1 MNNFTEIILDYHSG
15 EMTKT
20 EKEEFKRNLNTDE
33 RLRKEYV
40 FQRKIDKIMKQ
51 SLLLEAI
58 ENDPDLIKAEILALK
73 DIDNY
78 THSDRNGNIKRDF
91 NIVEVDTEVELRKKI
106 AKAEVE
112 MILSGID
119 DISESWV
126 RSFEQNKPTHVGDME
141 AQRIIEFVKNSDPF
155 EEKVIQ
161 LPILHH
167 NRFSRKIVYQIAAA
181 VLILS
186 LLLIR
191 PLTSSYTGDFVYG
204 QYYEPLEA
212 NSFRLRG
219 NSNEINGKLQEGV
232 DYYLS
237 KDYTH
242 ADLAF
247 KELIKMNE
255 NLPEVLLFSGLNQM
269 GQDHFPEA
277 ITVFTELLSAEDQYV
292 PEAQWYLG
300 LCYIKTGESLKARSL
315 MEILSQT
322 EGIYKMKAHL
332 ILKNFKR

>member
-1 MNNFTEIILDYHSG
+1 MNNFTEIILNYHSG
-15 EMTKT
+15 EMNKT
-20 EKEEFKRNLNTDE
+20 EREEFKRNLNINE
-33 RLRKEYV
+33 NLRKEYV
-40 FQRKIDKIMKQ
+40 FQCKIDKIMKQ

-58 ENDPDLIKAEILALK
+58 ENDPELIKAEILALK

-78 THSDRNGNIKRDF
+78 RRSKLENSIKREF
-91 NIVEVDTEVELRKKI
+91 SIVEVDTEVELRKKI

-119 DISESWV
+119 DVSEEWV
-126 RSFEQNKPTHVGDME
+126 RNFEHKKPSQDDVV
-141 AQRIIEFVKNSDPF
+141 AQRIIEFVKQSDPF
-155 EEKVIQ
+155 NEKVIQ
-161 LPILHH
+161 MPVMRRRLT
-167 NRFSRKIVYQIAAA
+167 RKIGYQVAAA

-191 PLTSSYTGDFVYG
+191 PLTPSFMSSSVYD

-212 NSFRLRG
+212 NSYRLRG
-219 NSNEINGKLQEGV
+219 NSNEITGKLQDGV

-242 ADLAF
+242 AELAF
-247 KELIKMNE
+247 KELRKMND

-269 GQDHFPEA
+269 GQGKFPEA
-277 ITVFTELLSAEDQYV
+277 ITIFTNLLNAEEQFV

-300 LCYIKTGESLKARSL
+300 LCYIKTGENVKALSI
-315 MEILSQT
+315 METLSET
-322 EGIYKMKAHL
+322 EGIYKKKAQL
-332 ILKNFKR
+332 ILKNLKR

>member
-1 MNNFTEIILDYHSG
+1 MNNFTEIILNYHSG
-15 EMTKT
+15 EMNKT
-20 EKEEFKRNLNTDE
+20 EREEFKRNLNINE
-33 RLRKEYV
+33 NLRKEYV
-40 FQRKIDKIMKQ
+40 FQCKIDKIMKQ

-58 ENDPDLIKAEILALK
+58 ENDPELIKAEILALK

-78 THSDRNGNIKRDF
+78 RRSNVENSIKREF
-91 NIVEVDTEVELRKKI
+91 SIVEVDTEVELRKKI

-119 DISESWV
+119 DVSEEWV
-126 RSFEQNKPTHVGDME
+126 KTFEQKKPSQNDVA
-141 AQRIIEFVKNSDPF
+141 AQRIIEFVKQSDPF
-155 EEKVIQ
+155 NEKVIQ
-161 LPILHH
+161 MPVLRRRLT
-167 NRFSRKIVYQIAAA
+167 RKIGYQVAAA

-191 PLTSSYTGDFVYG
+191 PLAPSFMSSSVYD

-212 NSFRLRG
+212 NSYRLRG
-219 NSNEINGKLQEGV
+219 NSNEITGKLQDGV

-242 ADLAF
+242 AELAF
-247 KELIKMNE
+247 KELRKMND

-269 GQDHFPEA
+269 GQGKFPEA
-277 ITVFTELLSAEDQYV
+277 ITIFTDLLNAEEQFV

-300 LCYIKTGESLKARSL
+300 LCYIKTGENVKAISI
-315 MEILSQT
+315 METLSET
-322 EGIYKMKAHL
+322 EGIYKKKAQL
-332 ILKNFKR
+332 ILENLKR

>member
-1 MNNFTEIILDYHSG
+1 MNNFTEIILNYHSG
-15 EMTKT
+15 EMNKT
-20 EKEEFKRNLNTDE
+20 EREEFKRNLNINE
-33 RLRKEYV
+33 NLRKEYV
-40 FQRKIDKIMKQ
+40 FQCKIDKIMKQ

-58 ENDPDLIKAEILALK
+58 ENDPELIKAEILALK

-78 THSDRNGNIKRDF
+78 RRSTVENSIKREF
-91 NIVEVDTEVELRKKI
+91 SIVEVDTEVELRKKI

-119 DISESWV
+119 DVSEEWV
-126 RSFEQNKPTHVGDME
+126 KTFEQKKPSQNDVA
-141 AQRIIEFVKNSDPF
+141 AQRIIEFVKQSDPF
-155 EEKVIQ
+155 NEKVIQ
-161 LPILHH
+161 MPVLRRRLT
-167 NRFSRKIVYQIAAA
+167 RKVGYQVAAA

-191 PLTSSYTGDFVYG
+191 PLTPSFMSSSVYD

-212 NSFRLRG
+212 NSYRLRG
-219 NSNEINGKLQEGV
+219 NSNEITGKLQDGV

-242 ADLAF
+242 AELAF
-247 KELIKMNE
+247 KELRKMND

-269 GQDHFPEA
+269 GQGKFPEA
-277 ITVFTELLSAEDQYV
+277 ITIFTDLLNAEEQFV

-300 LCYIKTGESLKARSL
+300 LCYIKTGENVKALSI
-315 MEILSQT
+315 METLSET
-322 EGIYKMKAHL
+322 EGIYKKKARL
-332 ILKNFKR
+332 ILENLKR

>member
-1 MNNFTEIILDYHSG
+1 MNNFTEIILNYHSG
-15 EMTKT
+15 EMNKT
-20 EKEEFKRNLNTDE
+20 EREEFKRNLNINE
-33 RLRKEYV
+33 NLRKEYV
-40 FQRKIDKIMKQ
+40 FQCKIDKIMKQ

-58 ENDPDLIKAEILALK
+58 ENDPELIKAEILALK

-78 THSDRNGNIKRDF
+78 RRSNVENSIKREF
-91 NIVEVDTEVELRKKI
+91 SIVEVDTEVELRKKI

-119 DISESWV
+119 DVSEEWV
-126 RSFEQNKPTHVGDME
+126 KTFEQKKPSQNDVV
-141 AQRIIEFVKNSDPF
+141 AQRIIEFVKQSDPF
-155 EEKVIQ
+155 NEKVIQ
-161 LPILHH
+161 MPVLRRRLT
-167 NRFSRKIVYQIAAA
+167 RKIGYQVAAA

-191 PLTSSYTGDFVYG
+191 PLAPSFMSSSVYD

-212 NSFRLRG
+212 NSYRLRG
-219 NSNEINGKLQEGV
+219 NSNEITGKLQDGV

-242 ADLAF
+242 AELAF
-247 KELIKMNE
+247 KELRKMND

-269 GQDHFPEA
+269 GQGKFPEA
-277 ITVFTELLSAEDQYV
+277 ITIFTDLLNAEEQFV

-300 LCYIKTGESLKARSL
+300 LCYIKTGENAKAFSI
-315 MEILSQT
+315 METLSET
-322 EGIYKMKAHL
+322 EGIYKKKAQL
-332 ILKNFKR
+332 ILENLKR

>member
-1 MNNFTEIILDYHSG
+1 MNNFTEIILNYHSG
-15 EMTKT
+15 EMNKT
-20 EKEEFKRNLNTDE
+20 EREEFKRNLNINE
-33 RLRKEYV
+33 NLRKEYV
-40 FQRKIDKIMKQ
+40 FQCKIDKIMKQ

-58 ENDPDLIKAEILALK
+58 ENDPELIKAEILALK

-78 THSDRNGNIKRDF
+78 RRSNVENSIKREF
-91 NIVEVDTEVELRKKI
+91 SIVEVDTEVELRKKI

-119 DISESWV
+119 DVSEEWV
-126 RSFEQNKPTHVGDME
+126 KTFEQKKPSQNDVA
-141 AQRIIEFVKNSDPF
+141 AQRIIEFVKQSDPF
-155 EEKVIQ
+155 NEKVIQ
-161 LPILHH
+161 MPVLRRRLT
-167 NRFSRKIVYQIAAA
+167 RKIGYQVAAA

-191 PLTSSYTGDFVYG
+191 PLAPSFMSSSVYD

-212 NSFRLRG
+212 NSYRLRG
-219 NSNEINGKLQEGV
+219 NSNEITGKLQDGV

-242 ADLAF
+242 AELAF
-247 KELIKMNE
+247 KELRKMND

-269 GQDHFPEA
+269 GQGKFPEA
-277 ITVFTELLSAEDQYV
+277 ITIFTDLLNAEEQFV

-300 LCYIKTGESLKARSL
+300 LCYIKTGENVKALSI
-315 MEILSQT
+315 METLSET
-322 EGIYKMKAHL
+322 EGIYKKKAQL
-332 ILKNFKR
+332 ILENLKR

>member
-1 MNNFTEIILDYHSG
+1 MNNFTEIILNYHSG
-15 EMTKT
+15 EMNKT
-20 EKEEFKRNLNTDE
+20 EREEFKRNLNINE
-33 RLRKEYV
+33 NLRKEYV
-40 FQRKIDKIMKQ
+40 FQCKIDKIMKQ

-58 ENDPDLIKAEILALK
+58 ENDPELIKAEILALK

-78 THSDRNGNIKRDF
+78 RRSKVENSIKREF
-91 NIVEVDTEVELRKKI
+91 SIVEVDTEVELRKKI

-119 DISESWV
+119 DVSEEWV
-126 RSFEQNKPTHVGDME
+126 KTFEQKKPSQDDVA
-141 AQRIIEFVKNSDPF
+141 AQRIIEFVKQSDPF
-155 EEKVIQ
+155 NEKVIQ
-161 LPILHH
+161 MPVMRRRIT
-167 NRFSRKIVYQIAAA
+167 RKIGYQAAAA

-191 PLTSSYTGDFVYG
+191 PLTPSFMSGSVYD

-212 NSFRLRG
+212 NSYRLRG
-219 NSNEINGKLQEGV
+219 NSNEITGKLQDGV

-242 ADLAF
+242 AELAF
-247 KELIKMNE
+247 KELRKMND

-269 GQDHFPEA
+269 GQGKFPEA
-277 ITVFTELLSAEDQYV
+277 ITIFTDLLNAEEQFV

-300 LCYIKTGESLKARSL
+300 LCYIKTGENVKALSI
-315 MEILSQT
+315 METLSET
-322 EGIYKMKAHL
+322 EGIYKKKAQL
-332 ILKNFKR
+332 ILENLKR

>member
-1 MNNFTEIILDYHSG
+1 MNNFTEIILNYHSG

-20 EKEEFKRNLNTDE
+20 EKEDFKRSLNVNE

-40 FQRKIDKIMKQ
+40 FQCKIDKIMKQ

-58 ENDPDLIKAEILALK
+58 ESDPELIKAEILALK

-78 THSDRNGNIKRDF
+78 RRSNVEKSISKDF
-91 NIVEVDTEVELRKKI
+91 GIMEVDTEVEFRKKI

-119 DISESWV
+119 DVSEDWV
-126 RSFEQNKPTHVGDME
+126 KTFEHKKPSFEDDM
-141 AQRIIEFVKNSDPF
+141 AARRIIEFVKKSDPF
-155 EEKVIQ
+155 SEKVIQ
-161 LPILHH
+161 MPVYRH
-167 NRFSRKIVYQIAAA
+167 RVSRKIVFQVAAA

-191 PLTSSYTGDFVYG
+191 PITSSYIGGSVFD

-212 NSFRLRG
+212 NSYRLRG
-219 NSNEINGKLQEGV
+219 NSNEFTGKLQDGV

-237 KDYTH
+237 KDYMH
-242 ADLAF
+242 AELAF
-247 KELIKMNE
+247 KELRKMNE
-255 NLPEVLLFSGLNQM
+255 NVPEVLLFSGLNQM
-269 GQDHFPEA
+269 GQGHFPEA
-277 ITVFTELLSAEDQYV
+277 ITVFNELLTAEDQFV

-300 LCYIKTGESLKARSL
+300 LCYIKTGENLKALSI
-315 MEILSQT
+315 METLSQT
-322 EGIYKMKAHL
+322 EGLYKKKAQL
-332 ILKNFKR
+332 ILKNLNK

>member
-15 EMTKT
+15 EMTKA
-20 EKEEFKRNLNTDE
+20 EKEEFKRNLNTNE
-33 RLRKEYV
+33 NLRKEYG
-40 FQRKIDKIMKQ
+40 FQCKINKVMKQ
-51 SLLLEAI
+51 SLMLEAI

-78 THSDRNGNIKRDF
+78 RHSNGEKRINKDF
-91 NIVEVDTEVELRKKI
+91 NIIEINTEVEIRKRI

-119 DISESWV
+119 DVSEDWV
-126 RSFEQNKPTHVGDME
+126 RTFEQNKLTNEDSLA
-141 AQRIIEFVKNSDPF
+141 AQQIMQYVKKSDPF
-155 EEKVIQ
+155 NQKIIQ
-161 LPILHH
+161 MPAHRHLI
-167 NRFSRKIVYQIAAA
+167 SRKVVFQVAAA
-181 VLILS
+181 ALVLS

-191 PLTSSYTGDFVYG
+191 PLTNSYSRDSVYD

-219 NSNEINGKLQEGV
+219 NSNEITGRLQEGV
-232 DYYLS
+232 DYYLA

-242 ADLAF
+242 AELAF

-269 GQDHFPEA
+269 GKGNFPEA
-277 ITVFTELLSAEDQYV
+277 IKVFSNIISAEDQFV

-300 LCYIKTGESLKARSL
+300 LCYIKTGDNLNAHSI
-315 MEILSQT
+315 MVTLSET
-322 EGIYKMKAHL
+322 EGIFKKKAQV
-332 ILKNFKR
+332 ILKNLKR

>member
-1 MNNFTEIILDYHSG
+1 MNNFTEIILNYHSG
-15 EMTKT
+15 EMNKT
-20 EKEEFKRNLNTDE
+20 EREEFKRNLNINE
-33 RLRKEYV
+33 NLRKEYV
-40 FQRKIDKIMKQ
+40 FQCKIDKIMKQ

-58 ENDPDLIKAEILALK
+58 ENDPELIKAETLALK

-78 THSDRNGNIKRDF
+78 RRSKLENSIKREF
-91 NIVEVDTEVELRKKI
+91 SIVEVDTEVELRKKI

-119 DISESWV
+119 DVSEEWV
-126 RSFEQNKPTHVGDME
+126 RNFEHKKPSQDDVV
-141 AQRIIEFVKNSDPF
+141 AQRIIEFVKQSDPF
-155 EEKVIQ
+155 NEKVIQ
-161 LPILHH
+161 MPVMRRRLT
-167 NRFSRKIVYQIAAA
+167 RKIGYQVAAA

-191 PLTSSYTGDFVYG
+191 PLTPSFMSSSVYD

-212 NSFRLRG
+212 NSYRLRG
-219 NSNEINGKLQEGV
+219 NSNEITGKLQDGV

-242 ADLAF
+242 AELAF
-247 KELIKMNE
+247 KELRKMND

-269 GQDHFPEA
+269 GQGKFPEA
-277 ITVFTELLSAEDQYV
+277 ITIFTDLLNAEEQFV

-300 LCYIKTGESLKARSL
+300 LCYIKTGENVKALSI
-315 MEILSQT
+315 METLSET
-322 EGIYKMKAHL
+322 EGIYKKKAQL
-332 ILKNFKR
+332 ILKNLKR

>member
-1 MNNFTEIILDYHSG
+1 MNNFTEIILNYHSG
-15 EMTKT
+15 EMNKI
-20 EKEEFKRNLNTDE
+20 EREEFKRNLNNNE

-40 FQRKIDKIMKQ
+40 FQCKIDKIMKQ

-58 ENDPDLIKAEILALK
+58 ENDPELIKAEILALK

-78 THSDRNGNIKRDF
+78 RRSKIESSITREFSI
-91 NIVEVDTEVELRKKI
+91 IEVDTEVELRKKI

-119 DISESWV
+119 DVSEEWV
-126 RSFEQNKPTHVGDME
+126 KTFDLNKPSHEDDIA
-141 AQRIIEFVKNSDPF
+141 AQRIIEYVKKSDPF
-155 EEKVIQ
+155 NERVIQ
-161 LPILHH
+161 MPVLRHRI
-167 NRFSRKIVYQIAAA
+167 SRKIVFQVAAA

-191 PLTSSYTGDFVYG
+191 PLTPSYIGNSVYD

-212 NSFRLRG
+212 NSYRLRG
-219 NSNEINGKLQEGV
+219 NSNEITGKLQDGV

-242 ADLAF
+242 AELAF
-247 KELIKMNE
+247 KELRKMNE

-269 GQDHFPEA
+269 GQGNFPEA
-277 ITVFTELLSAEDQYV
+277 ITIFTDLLTVEEQFI

-300 LCYIKTGESLKARSL
+300 LCYIKTGENIKALSL
-315 MEILSQT
+315 METLSET
-322 EGIYKMKAHL
+322 EGIYKKKAQL
-332 ILKNFKR
+332 ILKNLKR

>member
-20 EKEEFKRNLNTDE
+20 EKEEFKRSLNTNE
-33 RLRKEYV
+33 PLRKEYG
-40 FQRKIDKIMKQ
+40 FQCKINKIMKQ

-78 THSDRNGNIKRDF
+78 RHSNGEKRINKDF
-91 NIVEVDTEVELRKKI
+91 NIIEINTEVEIRKKI

-119 DISESWV
+119 DVSEDWV
-126 RSFEQNKPTHVGDME
+126 RTFEQNKLSNENNVA
-141 AQRIIEFVKNSDPF
+141 AQQIVQYVKKSDPF
-155 EEKVIQ
+155 NRKVIQ
-161 LPILHH
+161 MPSQRHLI
-167 NRFSRKIVYQIAAA
+167 SRKVIFQVAAA
-181 VLILS
+181 VLVLS
-186 LLLIR
+186 LLMIR
-191 PLTSSYTGDFVYG
+191 PLTNSYTNDSVYD

-219 NSNEINGKLQEGV
+219 NSNEITGRLQEGV

-242 ADLAF
+242 AELAF
-247 KELIKMNE
+247 KELLKMNE

-269 GQDHFPEA
+269 GKNNFPEA
-277 ITVFTELLSAEDQYV
+277 INVFNSLIAADDQFV

-300 LCYIKTGESLKARSL
+300 LCYIKTGENLKAHSI
-315 MEILSQT
+315 MVTLSET
-322 EGIYKMKAHL
+322 EGLYKKKAQL
-332 ILKNFKR
+332 ILKNLKR

>member
-1 MNNFTEIILDYHSG
+1 MNNFTEIILNYHSG
-15 EMTKT
+15 EMNKI
-20 EKEEFKRNLNTDE
+20 EREEFKRNLNNNE

-40 FQRKIDKIMKQ
+40 FQCKIDKIMKQ

-58 ENDPDLIKAEILALK
+58 ENDPELIKAEILALK

-78 THSDRNGNIKRDF
+78 RRSKIESSITREFSI
-91 NIVEVDTEVELRKKI
+91 IEVDTEVELRKKI

-119 DISESWV
+119 DVSEDWV
-126 RSFEQNKPTHVGDME
+126 KTFDLNKPSHEDDIA
-141 AQRIIEFVKNSDPF
+141 AQRIIEYVKKSDPF
-155 EEKVIQ
+155 NERVIQ
-161 LPILHH
+161 MPVLRHRI
-167 NRFSRKIVYQIAAA
+167 SRKIVFQVAAA

-191 PLTSSYTGDFVYG
+191 PLTPSFIGYSVYD

-212 NSFRLRG
+212 NSYRLRG
-219 NSNEINGKLQEGV
+219 NSNEITGKLQDGV

-242 ADLAF
+242 AELAF
-247 KELIKMNE
+247 KELRKMNE

-269 GQDHFPEA
+269 GQGNFPEA
-277 ITVFTELLSAEDQYV
+277 ITIFTDLLTVEEQFI

-300 LCYIKTGESLKARSL
+300 LCYIKTGENIKALSL
-315 MEILSQT
+315 METLSET
-322 EGIYKMKAHL
+322 EGIYKKKAQL
-332 ILKNFKR
+332 ILKNLKR